1 MNIIMDHPLIKD
13 KLTRMRKTSTPS
25 ALFNLNLKELAQLMI
40 YEATKNLPVKEI
52 EIETPVCSSAIG
64 YKLANR
70 ITLVPILR
78 AGVGM
83 VDGLRTLMPA
93 SSVGFLGF
101 FRDEETLKPIQY
113 YCKMPVDIA
122 ETNVFILDPML
133 ATGGTLVAAIDLI
146 KTYKPKSITY
156 IGIVGCPEGLK
167 IVNDAHPDVD
177 VYLAACDSRLNEKG
191 YIIPGLGDAGDR
203 IFGTK

>member
-13 KLTRMRKTSTPS
+13 KLTRMRKTTTPS

-52 EIETPVCSSAIG
+52 EIETPVCQSTIG

-78 AGVGM
+78 AGLGM

-101 FRDEETLKPIQY
+101 FRDEKTLNPIQY
-113 YCKMPVDIA
+113 YCKMPIDIA
-122 ETNVFILDPML
+122 DTNVFILDPML

-146 KTYKPKSITY
+146 KTYKPKSITF

-167 IVNDAHPDVD
+167 KVNEAHPDID
-177 VYLAACDSRLNEKG
+177 IYLAACDSHLNENG